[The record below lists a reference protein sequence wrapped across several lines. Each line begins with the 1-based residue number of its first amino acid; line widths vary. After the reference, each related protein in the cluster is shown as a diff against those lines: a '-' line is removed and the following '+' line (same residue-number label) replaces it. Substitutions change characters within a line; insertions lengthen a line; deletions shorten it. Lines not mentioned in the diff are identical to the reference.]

1 MSKKAKILIY
11 FSINVFYLILFAV
24 IFIVLYQINLISKF
38 LLFGFFVFWLIVATI
53 SLCWLLWVFLH
64 KSSKIQSSLYEY
76 INDVVEENNLGLVL
90 HTTNGKIIWV
100 SSFIEKRFSK
110 KWIGKNIDD
119 VLKNKV
125 KANEENLVGDGSTFS
140 EDGYTYAI
148 KKYRDKNAISIR
160 DITLYDN
167 LLKSYEKDKVVIGEI
182 EIDNFQL
189 LLSTLGE
196 EDFFKVKTSVINLL
210 DELSKNYN
218 FSYRQYIEGKFW
230 VVTSYETFAKLKA
243 KNFSMFNEMVV
254 NLNNSSYEAKQ
265 EVTLSV
271 GFVHG
276 TNEIS
281 KLNQIAKDAI
291 IYSKTRGGNQI
302 TTIKYGSRPV
312 VYGSNSEISSN
323 SSRSELNFVSKKM
336 LAVLENP
343 EVENIILYG
352 HKYADLDAVGSAFGL
367 GQFLINYAKTKFN
380 LEKKMYIQNVTFDS
394 TTTHF
399 LETNSQYI
407 DKKIFIKPSTASKYT
422 NKNTMIIIV
431 DTAEATRIENQNA
444 FNTADPKKIFIFDHH
459 RVVSGKPEFL
469 SKGNDYIE
477 TTASSSSEIVTEVI
491 ALNSDGENRI
501 ISPFSAQMLLNGI
514 YMDTNQFK
522 KSTTMKTFNA
532 ASILTRWGAQSA
544 KSIETLKISEEIFNI
559 INKITRNV
567 EEVKPGFLLAY
578 TAEEIDLDV
587 VSMAADFM
595 LNIQGRKATFVVAK
609 VVGKDRFKMSARGIN
624 NTNVQ
629 IIAETVGGGG
639 HFSAAAAESTTE
651 TLEEFVDNIRQAIV
665 SVKNESNNN

>member
-24 IFIVLYQINLISKF
+24 IFIVLYQIDLISKF

-140 EDGYTYAI
+140 EDGYAYTI

-160 DITLYDN
+160 DITLYHN
-167 LLKSYEKDKVVIGEI
+167 LSESYKKDKVVIGEI

-431 DTAEATRIENQNA
+431 DTAEATRIENPNA

>member
-24 IFIVLYQINLISKF
+24 IFIVLYQIDLISKF

-110 KWIGKNIDD
+110 KLIGKNIDD

-230 VVTSYETFAKLKA
+230 VVTSYETFSKLKA

-271 GFVHG
+271 GFVYG

-367 GQFLINYAKTKFN
+367 GQFLITYAKTKFN

-431 DTAEATRIENQNA
+431 DTAEATRIENPNA

-532 ASILTRWGAQSA
+532 ASILTRWGAQGA

>member
-431 DTAEATRIENQNA
+431 DTAEATRIENPNA